1 MLSGNIAV
9 IYEKGVLRPLSPLN
23 LPERTQ
29 LEIRIVQTGEDAGT
43 DAERAYWVLL
53 QAGLIQ
59 PLSSTA
65 IEMVSESERLCAA
78 DVYGQAGPLSD
89 LVIAERDNA

>member
-9 IYEKGVLRPLSPLN
+9 IYEKGVLRPLSPLD

-29 LEIRIVQTGEDAGT
+29 LEIRIVQPGEDAGT

-59 PLSSTA
+59 PLSSTSV
-65 IEMVSESERLCAA
+65 EMVSESERLRAA
-78 DVYGQAGPLSD
+78 DMYGQSGTLSD
-89 LVIAERDNA
+89 FVIAERDGS

>member
-1 MLSGNIAV
+1 MNTIV
-9 IYEKGVLRPLSPLN
+9 CEKGVLLPFSPLN

-43 DAERAYWVLL
+43 DAERAYQVLL

-59 PLSSTA
+59 PLFPTA
-65 IEMVSESERLCAA
+65 IEMVSESEQQRAA
-78 DVYGQAGPLSD
+78 DMYGQAGTLSD
-89 LVIAERDNA
+89 FVIAERDGV